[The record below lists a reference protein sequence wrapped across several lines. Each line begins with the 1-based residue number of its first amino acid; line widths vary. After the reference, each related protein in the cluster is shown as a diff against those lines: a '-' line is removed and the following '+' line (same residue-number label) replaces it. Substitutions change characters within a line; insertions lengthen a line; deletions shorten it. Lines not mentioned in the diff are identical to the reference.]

1 MAVVVF
7 DTSVLLLAIH
17 PESRPPADPET
28 QKPLEFAKQRVDYLI
43 RKLQKNR
50 SKVVIPAPALSELL
64 VHAGS
69 AVNDYVTKLNQTPF
83 SVAPFD
89 TRAAIECA
97 EAISK
102 SGLKAKGQGNS
113 RAKVKFDRQI
123 VAIAQ
128 VSRAETIYSDDSD
141 IYSYAQKAGIKV
153 VRSYELEMDPDDR
166 QHKLDLDAAVPADKD
181 QTESTAD

>member
-17 PESRPPADPET
+17 PEAAPPTDPET
-28 QKPLEFAKQRVDYLI
+28 KKPLEHAKQRVDYLI

-69 AVNDYVTKLNQTPF
+69 AVNEYVTKLNQTPF

-102 SGLKAKGQGNS
+102 FGLKGKGQGNS

-123 VAIAQ
+123 MAIAQ
-128 VSRAETIYSDDSD
+128 VSRAETIYSDDAD
-141 IYSYAQKAGIKV
+141 IYNYAQKAGIKV

-166 QHKLDLDAAVPADKD
+166 QHKLDLKSATSVP
-181 QTESTAD
+181 EENGRS

>member
-17 PESRPPADPET
+17 PDAAPPADPET
-28 QKPLEFAKQRVDYLI
+28 KKPLEHAKQRVDYLI

-69 AVNDYVTKLNQTPF
+69 AVNHYVSKLQQTPF

-97 EAISK
+97 EAVRK
-102 SGLKAKGQGNS
+102 YGLKGQGANNT

-128 VSRAETIYSDDSD
+128 VTRAETIYSDDAD
-141 IYSYAQKAGIKV
+141 IYSYGTQVGIRV
-153 VRSYELEMDPDDR
+153 IRSYELEMDPDDR
-166 QHKLDLDAAVPADKD
+166 QHKLDLESALQEPPDKEND
-181 QTESTAD
+181 KS

>member
-17 PESRPPADPET
+17 PDSAPPLDPQT
-28 QKPLEFAKQRVDYLI
+28 GQPLEYARERVDYLV
-43 RKLQKNR
+43 RELQKDH
-50 SKVVIPAPALSELL
+50 SKVVIPSPALSELL

-69 AVNDYVTKLNQTPF
+69 AVSEYVARLNQAPF
-83 SVAPFD
+83 RIDNFD

-97 EAISK
+97 EAIRKYGSK
-102 SGLKAKGQGNS
+102 GTGKENT

-128 VSRAETIYSDDSD
+128 VCRAETIYSDDRD
-141 IYSYAQKAGIKV
+141 IYRYAQKAGIKV
-153 VRSYELEMDPDDR
+153 VRSYELDLDPDNR
-166 QHKLDLDAAVPADKD
+166 QHKLNFDAGR
-181 QTESTAD
+181 